1 MGSYHFLP
9 KPEKRKSDQH
19 KAVSLSHHSAQAMT
33 HSSAKGFRGQQTIL
47 GDGWSPFKIHNRFGG
62 HIRWYQTMFRA
73 NPKSIYKQNY
83 ISLWSQIRGR
93 VIFFHP
99 LESPASE
106 FQWMLGLIRT
116 AGLQRISVT
125 SLLET
130 IWGHMDSKW
139 ILKLSPVLQQAGTQ
153 GGGGFRTSTDMCGDT
168 QMRSC
173 ASSFICADTH
183 THTVTRRHVH
193 TNPHQSLRSGLYSG
207 SNVTMATGLLGE
219 AL

>member
-139 ILKLSPVLQQAGTQ
+139 ILKLSPVLQQAGAQ
-153 GGGGFRTSTDMCGDT
+153 GGRVQNKRRHVRRHTNAVMCLVIH
-168 QMRSC
+168 MRRH
-173 ASSFICADTH
+173 TH
-183 THTVTRRHVH
+183 THCNT
-193 TNPHQSLRSGLYSG
+193 
-207 SNVTMATGLLGE
+207 
-219 AL
+219 